1 MAIDRRFNESADD
14 DAETHALE
22 NAAFCF
28 PRASTST
35 LRNLVSHD
43 NVGCVVS
50 VDEGSLTISEGS
62 SFYGNTG
69 VVGAVIV
76 ASRSNVS
83 LTGTQFLENS
93 YLNPGGCLALR
104 DGSSAF
110 IHSAFFGRNVGN
122 RATAISATS
131 LKRLDISDSH
141 FGQICGDCGGFI
153 FVNHSVDATSAITIS
168 NSHLGSFKQFDTP
181 LEDHPRGLLVIDRF
195 HDGHVLLESVDLG
208 RQLGWEC
215 NHVDRGDRVGMV
227 VLMDTR
233 NVSFI
238 SWNSSYTRTGGALG
252 SGLRFVDSSG
262 RFRIEQALFHRIDCC
277 DVGYGIFLT
286 IPPHHPAPSKL
297 SVIDSEFS
305 SNYFFGGGTILV
317 IGINGA
323 VEVIGSRFIDNKAQ
337 NNLSYNNPAGSILSA
352 WEIYSLYVSN
362 LTARNNTADI
372 KDWASTPVLGSLQVA
387 LASYVT
393 IEGSTFIANSVG
405 TRKADRGGAVF
416 SSFCDELVVID
427 CKFEDNIAA
436 GGGAIHAEA
445 IVNLYMIGCSFRN
458 NSAITFGGAVFVVYE
473 KAMIYFENSTFVDNR
488 ARIGGAMAL
497 GMQWESRITGC
508 AFSENKAELYGG
520 AIAFMHIPTEAV
532 GRTNEFVV
540 CLEMSWV
547 TFLRNT
553 ATFGGETL
561 SCMIRQQIC

>member
-305 SNYFFGGGTILV
+305 SNFFFGGGTILV
-317 IGINGA
+317 VGINGD
-323 VEVIGSRFIDNKAQ
+323 VEVSGSRFIDNNARVYHNRDSRTSSILSVSDIKSLHVSNCTAQ
-337 NNLSYNNPAGSILSA
+337 NNIA
-352 WEIYSLYVSN
+352 V
-362 LTARNNTADI
+362 
-372 KDWASTPVLGSLQVA
+372 KDWTGSGPSPGSLHVEFTKH
-387 LASYVT
+387 VT

-405 TRKADRGGAVF
+405 TWKKYKGGAVY
-416 SSFCDELVVID
+416 SSFCNELVVID

-436 GGGAIHAEA
+436 EGGAIYAA
-445 IVNLYMIGCSFRN
+445 FIRASLYMIGCSFRN

-473 KAMIYFENSTFVDNR
+473 KKNYFEDSTFVDNR

-497 GMQWESRITGC
+497 GMQWESRVTGC

-520 AIAFMHIPTEAV
+520 AIAFMHIPSQETRLV
-532 GRTNEFVV
+532 GASSLLLTV
-540 CLEMSWV
+540 SWV